1 MKCSGLLGRRW
12 NKYLLI
18 ENLVLPGRAKA
29 RACAPA
35 VSKTRTVF
43 VAAPNRARTRLIPGV
58 HPRTAPVFPGG
69 EKARG
74 CAGQFAHA
82 PSRRRAVCN
91 GRLVT
96 RVAACNCV
104 GCLQAVRPVCF
115 FPARLRRASR
125 APCLWLRPVSH
136 ARGWFRVQAHAE
148 LLFSRAG
155 KRPGFCFLR
164 LGKSPH
170 QTFINEKNVGPNV
183 PPRTETLEKA
193 ELCSLVFSSVSL
205 ISRRFA
211 ARRAAKRPAARKRG
225 EISERVQASPFAQ
238 KRLKS

>member
-1 MKCSGLLGRRW
+1 MMR
-12 NKYLLI
+12 LI
-18 ENLVLPGRAKA
+18 LSIITDREQMLKSYSPHL
-29 RACAPA
+29 RAC
-35 VSKTRTVF
+35 
-43 VAAPNRARTRLIPGV
+43 G
-58 HPRTAPVFPGG
+58 
-69 EKARG
+69 
-74 CAGQFAHA
+74 GQF
-82 PSRRRAVCN
+82 
-91 GRLVT
+91 
-96 RVAACNCV
+96 
-104 GCLQAVRPVCF
+104 
-115 FPARLRRASR
+115 ARLRRASR

-211 ARRAAKRPAARKRG
+211 ARRAAKPASSQKKG
-225 EISERVQASPFAQ
+225 KISERAQASSFAQ
-238 KRLKS
+238 KRSKKLSSAPWLFRAFPRQPAVCGRRAA